1 MKDIIKLDSQEIK
14 VTNKKIQVIMTTQAE
29 DRYGDTV
36 NIAGMD
42 MTRFLQNPALLD
54 FHSKWDTPV
63 GKCVNVVKSTDNI
76 SCELEFF
83 KSDRD
88 PLLWTER
95 DKYIA
100 MIEEMYQKGIMKAA
114 TQNIEVSGK
123 ELEQLKT
130 EATME
135 LLLDPAS
142 FGITL
147 SYEGTEK
154 INANDAHKIKMT
166 LPSGIRWF
174 AYFDAESGLKVKEQK
189 EMQTQMGLI
198 EQVITY
204 DNYTDVEGIKY
215 PFKLTQSFGPQS
227 VEMTVS
233 SVKVNKGLSDDLFV
247 ITE

>member
-1 MKDIIKLDSQEIK
+1 MKNLLSVVLINIFFFISTNIVAQDSTSIQNIDPKDVIEKYLDAIGGRDALS
-14 VTNKKIQVIMTTQAE
+14 KIE
-29 DRYGDTV
+29 DRTTIMRGTAMGQSLTIIV
-36 NIAGMD
+36 KQKAPNKMRQEVKAGGMD
-42 MTRFLQNPALLD
+42 QTIIFD
-54 FHSKWDTPV
+54 
-63 GKCVNVVKSTDNI
+63 G
-76 SCELEFF
+76 E
-83 KSDRD
+83 
-88 PLLWTER
+88 
-95 DKYIA
+95 
-100 MIEEMYQKGIMKAA
+100 KGIMKAA
-114 TQNIEVSGK
+114 TKNIEVSGK

-130 EATME
+130 ESTME
-135 LLLDPAS
+135 LLLDPTS

-154 INANDAHKIKMT
+154 IDSSDTYKIKMT

-174 AYFDAESGLKVKEQK
+174 TYFDAESGLKIKEQK

-198 EQVITY
+198 EQVITF
-204 DNYTDVEGIKY
+204 DNYTEVDGIKY